1 MIKAPINKIIEC
13 STVDGPG
20 LRTSIFVQKCNI
32 HCLYCHNPETQ
43 NMCINCGQCVL
54 ECPAKALS
62 LIDGKV
68 IWNKN
73 ICISCDHCI
82 QICRHNASPKIEYLS
97 AREVYDR
104 IYPNRMFIR
113 GITVSGGEC
122 SLYPEFLEEL
132 FALAKKDNLTCL
144 MDSNGMIDYSKYP
157 KLMELTDGVMLDI
170 KSWSNDVYRRLVGFD
185 NTLVKKN
192 LKYLDEIEKI
202 QELRIVVIDDYVDS
216 IDCIDGIK
224 ETVQKNHLADVH
236 LKLISFRKNGVK
248 GVLSNNPS
256 PSSETMDALK
266 RHALDVGFRSVEIR

>member
-82 QICRHNASPKIEYLS
+82 QICKHNASPKIEYMD

-192 LKYLDEIEKI
+192 LKYLDEIGKI

-224 ETVQKNHLADVH
+224 ETVQQNHLADIH

-248 GVLSNNPS
+248 GVLSNHPS
-256 PSSETMDALK
+256 QSSETMEMLK
-266 RHALDVGFRSVEIR
+266 KHAFDVGFRSVEIR